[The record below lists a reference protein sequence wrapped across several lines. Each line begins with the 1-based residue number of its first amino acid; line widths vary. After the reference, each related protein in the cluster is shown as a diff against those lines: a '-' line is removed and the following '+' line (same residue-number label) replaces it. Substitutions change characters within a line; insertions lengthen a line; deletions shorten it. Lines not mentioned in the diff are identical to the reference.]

1 MDKDDRRN
9 DNKLDDTSFDK
20 TDNQGFNGWVEKY
33 KYQSDIIKRKRE
45 KRRVAMRK
53 KVFRNRIVIASFC
66 LVAIVCVV
74 IIINVKNNNDSFSVE
89 PAASDR
95 LVSAVDNE
103 SKADESV
110 DKIETMS
117 ITYDFDYTTEIL
129 SGEDL
134 NNLLNKRMDGSYSVN
149 HDKCMEYVNYLAQ
162 KYDTCDTS
170 RNFHATW
177 QGDIVIPISD
187 DAKYGWKIDRDKTC
201 EELEKML
208 GTGEIVENVD
218 PIYYDAGYGYV
229 FEGVE
234 SARTEDDDIGNTY
247 IEIDLSAQHLW
258 VYKSG
263 EMVYECDI
271 VSGQTTSKECTTL
284 PGVYKLW
291 YKAQQYRMVGDN
303 KDGDTWDT
311 MCNYWNRVA
320 ICGVGLHD
328 SEWRS
333 AFGSNI
339 YKYNGS
345 KGCINMS
352 LEGAKYVY
360 DNVELETPV
369 VMYYSQADYDV
380 LDLES

>member
-187 DAKYGWKIDRDKTC
+187 DADR
-201 EELEKML
+201 
-208 GTGEIVENVD
+208 
-218 PIYYDAGYGYV
+218 
-229 FEGVE
+229 
-234 SARTEDDDIGNTY
+234 
-247 IEIDLSAQHLW
+247 
-258 VYKSG
+258 KS
-263 EMVYECDI
+263 
-271 VSGQTTSKECTTL
+271 
-284 PGVYKLW
+284 
-291 YKAQQYRMVGDN
+291 
-303 KDGDTWDT
+303 
-311 MCNYWNRVA
+311 
-320 ICGVGLHD
+320 
-328 SEWRS
+328 
-333 AFGSNI
+333 
-339 YKYNGS
+339 
-345 KGCINMS
+345 
-352 LEGAKYVY
+352 
-360 DNVELETPV
+360 V
-369 VMYYSQADYDV
+369 V
-380 LDLES
+380 